1 MEAELAVV
9 RRAEAQVEDAREHE
23 HPHHV
28 KQQEDPYVAHD
39 ALEHHHERREPL
51 VELPHEPEQVEPEE
65 DPRHGGEVDAVERV
79 ILLRRRDTA
88 AHEARARQWRRMNI
102 RKEFYPWPGMMSFRS
117 VSS

>member
-39 ALEHHHERREPL
+39 ALEHQDERREPL
-51 VELPHEPEQVEPEE
+51 IEVLEEAEERQPEKDRRGCREVGAQVYARSCRAHERGPGAREHGHVEPI
-65 DPRHGGEVDAVERV
+65 PVVPAP
-79 ILLRRRDTA
+79 
-88 AHEARARQWRRMNI
+88 RAR
-102 RKEFYPWPGMMSFRS
+102 
-117 VSS
+117 

>member
-28 KQQEDPYVAHD
+28 KQQEDPRVAHD

-51 VELPHEPEQVEPEE
+51 VELPHE
-65 DPRHGGEVDAVERV
+65 RTG
-79 ILLRRRDTA
+79 
-88 AHEARARQWRRMNI
+88 
-102 RKEFYPWPGMMSFRS
+102 
-117 VSS
+117 